1 MKIHNNPDNER
12 IALLIYKQITGNITE
27 AEKQDLK
34 EWRKQNPQNEN
45 LYQRLLDSKFLEK
58 EFRKYQ
64 NIEYARPMSDMKA
77 RIKRESNTNKIRFW
91 KTFSTVAA
99 TLLFA
104 VCSISIWMFFE
115 NKTLNNLV
123 KESTNIQISEIGP
136 GTTQALL
143 TLNDGSE
150 ISLGADSAINSRLIA
165 QNKKDALSSKKEKIN
180 NLTTPRGGEFMIML
194 EDSTKVWLNAES
206 QLIYPESF
214 SENERRVKIK
224 GEAYFQVA
232 KDKKRPFYVE
242 SSGIT
247 IRVYGT
253 EFNINAYSEEKEIY
267 TTLVSG
273 SISLQRA
280 NESKSELI
288 LTPGHQAIYNKDNK
302 ITSVKT
308 VNTEA
313 ITSWHNG
320 RFVFE
325 EQTLEQIMKT
335 LARWYNFEY
344 EFKNNEI
351 RRTVFKGSAPRYGN
365 LSEVLSI
372 LEKSGGIKFQTRNN
386 KIIIINTGI

>member
-1 MKIHNNPDNER
+1 MDNKNLNNISE
-12 IALLIYKQITGNITE
+12 LIYKQIIGSITE
-27 AEKQDLK
+27 EEFHELQ
-34 EWRKQNPQNEN
+34 EWRKSNPKNEET
-45 LYQRLLDSKFLEK
+45 YRRLIDIHFLEK
-58 EFRKYQ
+58 EYHKYKT
-64 NIEYARPMSDMKA
+64 IEHTRPLEDMKS
-77 RIKRESNTNKIRFW
+77 RIQRERFPKQIRFW
-91 KTFSTVAA
+91 KLTSAVAA

-104 VCSISIWMFFE
+104 VCSITLWNTFE
-115 NKTLNNLV
+115 NRSETYTAM
-123 KESTNIQISEIGP
+123 ENISSQIPDIEAGK
-136 GTTQALL
+136 TQAIL
-143 TLNDGSE
+143 TLNDGST
-150 ISLGADSAINSRLIA
+150 ISLGADSTVNSQLIA
-165 QNKKDALSSKKEKIN
+165 RQQSSSQNEAKKIN
-180 NLTTPRGGEFMIML
+180 NLTTPRGSEFMVML

-214 SENERRVKIK
+214 DEKERRVKIK

-232 KDKKRPFYVE
+232 KDATRPFYVE

-253 EFNINAYSEEKEIY
+253 EFNINAYAEEKEVY
-267 TTLVSG
+267 TTLVAG
-273 SISLQRA
+273 SISLQHA
-280 NESKSELI
+280 NESKSELV

-302 ITSVKT
+302 ITSVKS

-344 EFKNNEI
+344 EFDNENI
-351 RRTVFKGSAPRYGN
+351 RSTIFKGSAPRYAN

-372 LEKSGGIKFQTRNN
+372 LEKSGGLKFRAKND
-386 KIIIINTGI
+386 KIIITTEN

>member
-1 MKIHNNPDNER
+1 MNNNDLHN
-12 IALLIYKQITGNITE
+12 ISQLIYKQIIGSITE
-27 AEKQDLK
+27 EEIRELQ
-34 EWRKQNPQNEN
+34 EWRKLSPKNEET
-45 LYQRLLDSKFLEK
+45 YQRLVDIHFLER
-58 EFRKYQ
+58 EYRKYK
-64 NIEYARPMSDMKA
+64 NVEHARPLQDMKS
-77 RIKRESNTNKIRFW
+77 RIQNGRLPKQVRFW
-91 KTFSTVAA
+91 KLTSAVAA

-104 VCSISIWMFFE
+104 VCSITLWNTFE
-115 NKTLNNLV
+115 NRSETYMAMD
-123 KESTNIQISEIGP
+123 NISSQIPDIEAGK
-136 GTTQALL
+136 TQAVL
-143 TLNDGSE
+143 TLDNGST
-150 ISLGADSAINSRLIA
+150 IALGADSTLNSQLIA
-165 QNKKDALSSKKEKIN
+165 QQQSSSKNEAKRIN
-180 NLTTPRGGEFMIML
+180 NLTTPRGSEFMIML

-214 SENERRVKIK
+214 DEKERRVEIK

-232 KDKKRPFYVE
+232 KDKTRPFYVE
-242 SSGIT
+242 SSGVV

-253 EFNINAYSEEKEIY
+253 EFNINAYSEENEVY

-273 SISLQRA
+273 SISLQRP

-288 LTPGHQAIYNKDNK
+288 LTPGHQAIYNKDSK

-308 VNTEA
+308 VNTDA

-344 EFKNNEI
+344 EFDNESI
-351 RRTVFKGSAPRYGN
+351 RNTVFKGSAPRYAN

-372 LEKSGGIKFQTRNN
+372 LEKSGDLVFKAKND
-386 KIIIINTGI
+386 KIIITTEN

>member
-1 MKIHNNPDNER
+1 MDNKNLNNISE
-12 IALLIYKQITGNITE
+12 LIYKQIIGSITE
-27 AEKQDLK
+27 EEFHELQ
-34 EWRKQNPQNEN
+34 EWRKSNPKNEET
-45 LYQRLLDSKFLEK
+45 YRRLIDIHFLEK
-58 EFRKYQ
+58 EYHKYKT
-64 NIEYARPMSDMKA
+64 IEHTRPLEDMKS
-77 RIKRESNTNKIRFW
+77 RIQRERFPKQIRFW
-91 KTFSTVAA
+91 KLTSAVAA

-104 VCSISIWMFFE
+104 VCSITLWNTFE
-115 NKTLNNLV
+115 NRSETYTAM
-123 KESTNIQISEIGP
+123 ENISSQIPDIEAGK
-136 GTTQALL
+136 TQAIL
-143 TLNDGSE
+143 TLNDGST
-150 ISLGADSAINSRLIA
+150 ISLGADSTVNSQLIA
-165 QNKKDALSSKKEKIN
+165 RQQSSSQNEAKKIN
-180 NLTTPRGGEFMIML
+180 NLTTPRGSEFMVML

-214 SENERRVKIK
+214 DEKERRVKIK

-232 KDKKRPFYVE
+232 KDSTRPFYVE

-253 EFNINAYSEEKEIY
+253 EFNINAYSEEKEVY

-273 SISLQRA
+273 SISLQQA
-280 NESKSELI
+280 NENHSELI

-302 ITSVKT
+302 ITSVKS

-344 EFKNNEI
+344 EFDNENI
-351 RRTVFKGSAPRYGN
+351 RNTIFKGSAPRYAN

-372 LEKSGGIKFQTRNN
+372 LEKSGGLKFRAKND
-386 KIIIINTGI
+386 KIIITTEN

>member
-1 MKIHNNPDNER
+1 MNNNNLNNISE
-12 IALLIYKQITGNITE
+12 LIYKQIIGSITE
-27 AEKQDLK
+27 EEFHELQ
-34 EWRKQNPQNEN
+34 EWRKSNPKNEET
-45 LYQRLLDSKFLEK
+45 YRRLIDIHFLEK
-58 EFRKYQ
+58 EYNKYKT
-64 NIEYARPMSDMKA
+64 IEHTRPLQDMKS
-77 RIKRESNTNKIRFW
+77 RIQRERFPKQIRFW
-91 KTFSTVAA
+91 KLTSAVAA

-104 VCSISIWMFFE
+104 VCSITLWNTFE
-115 NKTLNNLV
+115 NRSETYTAM
-123 KESTNIQISEIGP
+123 ENISSQIPDIEAGK
-136 GTTQALL
+136 TQAIL
-143 TLNDGSE
+143 TLNDGST
-150 ISLGADSAINSRLIA
+150 ISLGADSTLNSQLIA
-165 QNKKDALSSKKEKIN
+165 RQQSSSQNEAKRIN
-180 NLTTPRGGEFMIML
+180 NLTTPRGSEFMVML

-214 SENERRVKIK
+214 DEKERRVQIK

-232 KDKKRPFYVE
+232 KDTTRPFYVE

-253 EFNINAYSEEKEIY
+253 EFNINAYSEEKEVY

-273 SISLQRA
+273 SISLQQA
-280 NESKSELI
+280 NENHSELI

-302 ITSVKT
+302 ITSVKS

-344 EFKNNEI
+344 EFDNENI
-351 RRTVFKGSAPRYGN
+351 RSTVFKGSAPRYAN
-365 LSEVLSI
+365 LSEVLNI
-372 LEKSGGIKFQTRNN
+372 LEKSGGLKFRVKND
-386 KIIIINTGI
+386 KIIITTEN

>member
-1 MKIHNNPDNER
+1 MNNNDLHN
-12 IALLIYKQITGNITE
+12 ISQLIYKQIIGSITE
-27 AEKQDLK
+27 EEIRELQ
-34 EWRKQNPQNEN
+34 EWRKLSPKNEET
-45 LYQRLLDSKFLEK
+45 YQRLVDIHFLER
-58 EFRKYQ
+58 EYRKYK
-64 NIEYARPMSDMKA
+64 NVEHARPLQDMKS
-77 RIKRESNTNKIRFW
+77 RIQNERLPKQVRFW
-91 KTFSTVAA
+91 KLTSTVAA

-104 VCSISIWMFFE
+104 VCSITLWNTFE
-115 NKTLNNLV
+115 NRSETYMAMD
-123 KESTNIQISEIGP
+123 NISSQIPDIEAGK
-136 GTTQALL
+136 TQAVL
-143 TLNDGSE
+143 TLDNGST
-150 ISLGADSAINSRLIA
+150 IALGADSTLNSQLIA
-165 QNKKDALSSKKEKIN
+165 QQQSSSKNEAKRIN
-180 NLTTPRGGEFMIML
+180 NLTTPRGSEFMIML

-214 SENERRVKIK
+214 DEKERRVEIK

-232 KDKKRPFYVE
+232 KDKTRPFYVE
-242 SSGIT
+242 SSGVV

-253 EFNINAYSEEKEIY
+253 EFNINAYSEENEVY

-273 SISLQRA
+273 SISLQRP

-288 LTPGHQAIYNKDNK
+288 LTPGHQAIYNKDSK

-308 VNTEA
+308 VNTDA

-344 EFKNNEI
+344 EFDNESI
-351 RRTVFKGSAPRYGN
+351 RNTVFKGSAPRYAN

-372 LEKSGGIKFQTRNN
+372 LEKSGDLVFKAKND
-386 KIIIINTGI
+386 KIIITTEN

>member
-1 MKIHNNPDNER
+1 MDNKNLNNISE
-12 IALLIYKQITGNITE
+12 LIYKQIIGSITE
-27 AEKQDLK
+27 EEFHELQ
-34 EWRKQNPQNEN
+34 EWRKSNPKNEET
-45 LYQRLLDSKFLEK
+45 YRRLIDIHFLEK
-58 EFRKYQ
+58 EYHKYKT
-64 NIEYARPMSDMKA
+64 IEHTRPLEDMKS
-77 RIKRESNTNKIRFW
+77 RIQRERFPKQIRFW
-91 KTFSTVAA
+91 KLTSAVAA

-104 VCSISIWMFFE
+104 VCSITLWNTFE
-115 NKTLNNLV
+115 NRSETYTA
-123 KESTNIQISEIGP
+123 KENISSQIPDIEAGK
-136 GTTQALL
+136 TQAIL
-143 TLNDGSE
+143 TLNDGST
-150 ISLGADSAINSRLIA
+150 ISLGADSTVNSQLIA
-165 QNKKDALSSKKEKIN
+165 RRQSSSQNEAKKIN
-180 NLTTPRGGEFMIML
+180 NLTTPRGSEFMVML

-214 SENERRVKIK
+214 DEKERRVKIK

-232 KDKKRPFYVE
+232 KDATRPFYVE

-253 EFNINAYSEEKEIY
+253 EFNINAYAEEKEVY

-273 SISLQRA
+273 SISLQHA
-280 NESKSELI
+280 NESKSELV

-302 ITSVKT
+302 ITSVKS

-344 EFKNNEI
+344 EFDNENI
-351 RRTVFKGSAPRYGN
+351 RNTIFKGSAPRYAN

-372 LEKSGGIKFQTRNN
+372 LEKSGGLKFRAKND
-386 KIIIINTGI
+386 KIIITTEN

>member
-1 MKIHNNPDNER
+1 MDNNNLNNISE
-12 IALLIYKQITGNITE
+12 LIYKQIIGSITE
-27 AEKQDLK
+27 EEFHELQ
-34 EWRKQNPQNEN
+34 EWRKSNPKNEET
-45 LYQRLLDSKFLEK
+45 YRRLIDIHFLEK
-58 EFRKYQ
+58 EYHKYKT
-64 NIEYARPMSDMKA
+64 IEHTRPLEDMKS
-77 RIKRESNTNKIRFW
+77 RIQRERFPKQIRFW
-91 KTFSTVAA
+91 KLTSAVAA

-104 VCSISIWMFFE
+104 VCSITLWNTFE
-115 NKTLNNLV
+115 NRSETYTAM
-123 KESTNIQISEIGP
+123 ENISSQIPDIEAGK
-136 GTTQALL
+136 TQAIL
-143 TLNDGSE
+143 TLNDGST
-150 ISLGADSAINSRLIA
+150 ISLGADSTVNSQLIA
-165 QNKKDALSSKKEKIN
+165 RRQSSSQNEAKKIN
-180 NLTTPRGGEFMIML
+180 NLTTPRGSEFMVML

-214 SENERRVKIK
+214 DEKERRVKIK

-232 KDKKRPFYVE
+232 KDSTRPFYVE

-253 EFNINAYSEEKEIY
+253 EFNINAYSEEKEVY

-273 SISLQRA
+273 SISLQQA
-280 NESKSELI
+280 NENHSELI

-302 ITSVKT
+302 ITSVKS

-344 EFKNNEI
+344 EFDNENI
-351 RRTVFKGSAPRYGN
+351 RSTIFKGSAPRYAN

-372 LEKSGGIKFQTRNN
+372 LEKSGGLKFRAKNN
-386 KIIIINTGI
+386 KIIITTEN

>member
-1 MKIHNNPDNER
+1 MDNKNLNNISE
-12 IALLIYKQITGNITE
+12 LIYKQIIGSITE
-27 AEKQDLK
+27 EEFHELQ
-34 EWRKQNPQNEN
+34 EWRKSNPKNEET
-45 LYQRLLDSKFLEK
+45 YRRLIDIHFLEK
-58 EFRKYQ
+58 EYHKYKT
-64 NIEYARPMSDMKA
+64 IEHTRPLEDMKS
-77 RIKRESNTNKIRFW
+77 RIQRERFPKQIRFW
-91 KTFSTVAA
+91 KLTSAVAA

-104 VCSISIWMFFE
+104 VCSITLWNTFE
-115 NKTLNNLV
+115 NRSETYTAM
-123 KESTNIQISEIGP
+123 ENISSQIPDIEAGK
-136 GTTQALL
+136 TQAIL
-143 TLNDGSE
+143 TLNDGST
-150 ISLGADSAINSRLIA
+150 ISLGADSTVNSQLIA
-165 QNKKDALSSKKEKIN
+165 RRQSSSQNEAKKIN
-180 NLTTPRGGEFMIML
+180 NLTTPRGSEFMVML

-214 SENERRVKIK
+214 DEKERRVKIK

-232 KDKKRPFYVE
+232 KDATRPFYVE

-253 EFNINAYSEEKEIY
+253 EFNINAYAEEKEVY

-273 SISLQRA
+273 SISLQHA
-280 NESKSELI
+280 NESKSELV

-302 ITSVKT
+302 ITSVKS

-344 EFKNNEI
+344 EFDNENI
-351 RRTVFKGSAPRYGN
+351 RNTIFKGSAPRYAN

-372 LEKSGGIKFQTRNN
+372 LEKSGGLKFRAKND
-386 KIIIINTGI
+386 KIIITTEN

>member
-1 MKIHNNPDNER
+1 MDNKNLNNISE
-12 IALLIYKQITGNITE
+12 LIYKQIIGCITE
-27 AEKQDLK
+27 EEFHELQ
-34 EWRKQNPQNEN
+34 EWRKSNPKNEET
-45 LYQRLLDSKFLEK
+45 YRRLIDIHFLEK
-58 EFRKYQ
+58 EYHKYKT
-64 NIEYARPMSDMKA
+64 IEHTRPLEDMKS
-77 RIKRESNTNKIRFW
+77 RIQRERFPKQIRFW
-91 KTFSTVAA
+91 KLTSAVAA

-104 VCSISIWMFFE
+104 VCSITLWNTFE
-115 NKTLNNLV
+115 NRSETYTAM
-123 KESTNIQISEIGP
+123 ENISSQIPDIEAGK
-136 GTTQALL
+136 TQAIL
-143 TLNDGSE
+143 TLNDGST
-150 ISLGADSAINSRLIA
+150 ISLGADSTVNSQLIA
-165 QNKKDALSSKKEKIN
+165 RRQSSSQNEAKKIN
-180 NLTTPRGGEFMIML
+180 NLTTPRGSEFMVML

-214 SENERRVKIK
+214 DEKERRVKIK

-232 KDKKRPFYVE
+232 KDATRPFYVE

-253 EFNINAYSEEKEIY
+253 EFNINAYAEEKEVY

-273 SISLQRA
+273 SISLQHA
-280 NESKSELI
+280 NESKSELV

-302 ITSVKT
+302 ITSVKS

-344 EFKNNEI
+344 EFDNENI
-351 RRTVFKGSAPRYGN
+351 RNTIFKGSAPRYAN

-372 LEKSGGIKFQTRNN
+372 LEKSGGLKFRAKND
-386 KIIIINTGI
+386 KIIITTEN

>member
-1 MKIHNNPDNER
+1 MDNNNLNNISE
-12 IALLIYKQITGNITE
+12 LIYKQIIGSITE
-27 AEKQDLK
+27 EEFHELQ
-34 EWRKQNPQNEN
+34 EWIKSNPKNEDT
-45 LYQRLLDSKFLEK
+45 YRRLIDIHFLEK
-58 EFRKYQ
+58 EYHKYKT
-64 NIEYARPMSDMKA
+64 IEHTRPLEDMKS
-77 RIKRESNTNKIRFW
+77 RIQRERFPKQIRFW
-91 KTFSTVAA
+91 KLTSAVAA

-104 VCSISIWMFFE
+104 VCSITLWNTFE
-115 NKTLNNLV
+115 NRSETYTAM
-123 KESTNIQISEIGP
+123 ENISSQIPDIEAGK
-136 GTTQALL
+136 TQAIL
-143 TLNDGSE
+143 TLNDGST
-150 ISLGADSAINSRLIA
+150 ISLGADSTVNSQLIA
-165 QNKKDALSSKKEKIN
+165 RQQSSSQNEAKKIN
-180 NLTTPRGGEFMIML
+180 NLTTPRGSEFMVML

-214 SENERRVKIK
+214 DEKERRVKIK

-232 KDKKRPFYVE
+232 KDATRPFYVE

-253 EFNINAYSEEKEIY
+253 EFNINAYAEEKEVY

-273 SISLQRA
+273 SISLQHA
-280 NESKSELI
+280 NESKSELV
-288 LTPGHQAIYNKDNK
+288 LTPGHQAIYNKDHK
-302 ITSVKT
+302 ITSIKS

-344 EFKNNEI
+344 EFDNENI
-351 RRTVFKGSAPRYGN
+351 RSTIFKGSAPRYAN

-372 LEKSGGIKFQTRNN
+372 LEKSGGLKFRAKND
-386 KIIIINTGI
+386 KIIITTEN

>member
-1 MKIHNNPDNER
+1 MDNNNLNNISE
-12 IALLIYKQITGNITE
+12 LIYKQIIGSITE
-27 AEKQDLK
+27 EEFHELQ
-34 EWRKQNPQNEN
+34 EWRKSNPKNEET
-45 LYQRLLDSKFLEK
+45 YRRLIDIHFLEK
-58 EFRKYQ
+58 EYHKYKT
-64 NIEYARPMSDMKA
+64 IEHTRPLEDMKS
-77 RIKRESNTNKIRFW
+77 RIQRERFPKQIRFW
-91 KTFSTVAA
+91 KLTSAVAA

-104 VCSISIWMFFE
+104 VCSITLWNTFE
-115 NKTLNNLV
+115 NRSETYTAM
-123 KESTNIQISEIGP
+123 ENISSQIPDIEAGK
-136 GTTQALL
+136 TQAIL
-143 TLNDGSE
+143 TLNDGST
-150 ISLGADSAINSRLIA
+150 ISLGADSTVNSQLIA
-165 QNKKDALSSKKEKIN
+165 RQQSSSQNEAKKIN
-180 NLTTPRGGEFMIML
+180 NLTTPRGSEFMVML

-214 SENERRVKIK
+214 DEKERRVKIK

-232 KDKKRPFYVE
+232 KDATRPFYVE

-253 EFNINAYSEEKEIY
+253 EFNINAYAEEKEVY

-273 SISLQRA
+273 SISLQHA
-280 NESKSELI
+280 NESKSELV

-302 ITSVKT
+302 ITSVKS

-344 EFKNNEI
+344 EFDNENI
-351 RRTVFKGSAPRYGN
+351 RSTIFKGSAPRYAN

-372 LEKSGGIKFQTRNN
+372 LEKSGDLVFKAKND
-386 KIIIINTGI
+386 KIIITTEN

>member
-1 MKIHNNPDNER
+1 MDNKNLNNISE
-12 IALLIYKQITGNITE
+12 LIYKQIIGSITE
-27 AEKQDLK
+27 EEFHELQ
-34 EWRKQNPQNEN
+34 EWRKSNPKNEET
-45 LYQRLLDSKFLEK
+45 YRRLIDIHFLEK
-58 EFRKYQ
+58 EYHKYKT
-64 NIEYARPMSDMKA
+64 IEHTRPLEDMKS
-77 RIKRESNTNKIRFW
+77 RIQRERFPKQIRFW
-91 KTFSTVAA
+91 KLTSAVAA

-104 VCSISIWMFFE
+104 VCSITLWNTFE
-115 NKTLNNLV
+115 NRSETYTAM
-123 KESTNIQISEIGP
+123 ENISSQIPDIEAGK
-136 GTTQALL
+136 TQAIL
-143 TLNDGSE
+143 TLNDGST
-150 ISLGADSAINSRLIA
+150 ISLGADSTVNSQLIA
-165 QNKKDALSSKKEKIN
+165 RQQSSSQNEAKKIN
-180 NLTTPRGGEFMIML
+180 NLTTPRGSEFMVML

-214 SENERRVKIK
+214 DEKERRVKIK

-232 KDKKRPFYVE
+232 KDATRPFYVE

-253 EFNINAYSEEKEIY
+253 EFNINAYSEEKEVY

-273 SISLQRA
+273 SISLQQA
-280 NESKSELI
+280 NENHSELI

-302 ITSVKT
+302 ITSVKS

-344 EFKNNEI
+344 EFDNENI
-351 RRTVFKGSAPRYGN
+351 RSTVFKGSAPRYAN
-365 LSEVLSI
+365 LSEVLNI
-372 LEKSGGIKFQTRNN
+372 LEKSGGLKFRVKND
-386 KIIIINTGI
+386 KIIITTEN